1 MMPLT
6 LLCTAVLALVPVD
19 APPADSPSAAE
30 TVLPLSL
37 KRAIEIALAADGSP
51 KIALAEESIKL
62 AQEQIK
68 DARAALLPD
77 IESSIIERRQ
87 TTNLKA
93 FGFNFA
99 FPVIPGV
106 PAFSLPDIVGP
117 FSVFDA
123 RATAQ
128 QSIFNLADLTRYK
141 ASKVNAE
148 AVKWDYD
155 TAKNQVAEQ
164 VARAYLAALRAAAA
178 LETAQANI
186 DLSNALL
193 KQAQNQKEAGT
204 GTGIETVRAEVQLAN
219 DRQRLVVAQN
229 ENRRAGLNLMRAM
242 GLKLESTIQLTD
254 KLSYT
259 PVDLGTL
266 EDALAAARKQRAELK
281 AQHSREDYARMS
293 YKATRAEILPSVGA
307 SADYGAIGLDP
318 GSALGTYTYG
328 VSVRVPIFNGGRRQ
342 ARAAE
347 ASVQLT
353 QEQTRLRDLNQQVE
367 LEVRL
372 AFDSVHSAATEV
384 STAREGVEL
393 SERELEQARRRY
405 SAGVT
410 NSIEVT
416 DAQTR
421 LDRARDNQIVA
432 LYDYNLARIDLAT
445 ATGKIQEYVNQ

>member
-6 LLCTAVLALVPVD
+6 LLCSAVIALAPVE
-19 APPADSPSAAE
+19 APSAAE

-77 IESSIIERRQ
+77 IESSVNERRQ
-87 TTNLKA
+87 TANLKA
-93 FGFNFA
+93 FGFNFP
-99 FPVIPGV
+99 FPTIPGV
-106 PAFSLPDIVGP
+106 APFSIPDIVGP

-128 QSIFNLADLTRYK
+128 QSIFNFADITRYK
-141 ASKVNAE
+141 ASKVNAA

-155 TAKNQVAEQ
+155 TTKNHVAEQ
-164 VARAYLAALRAAAA
+164 VARAYLTALRAAAA

-193 KQAQNQKEAGT
+193 KQAQNQKDAGT

-219 DRQRLVVAQN
+219 DRQRLVVALN
-229 ENRRAGLNLMRAM
+229 DNRRAGLNLMRAM

-266 EDALAAARKQRAELK
+266 EDALGGARKQRAELK

-318 GSALGTYTYG
+318 GNALGTYTYG

-342 ARAAE
+342 VRAAE
-347 ASVQLT
+347 ASIQLS
-353 QEQTRLRDLNQQVE
+353 QEQTRLRDLDQQVE

-384 STAREGVEL
+384 TTAREGVEL

-405 SAGVT
+405 SAGVA
-410 NSIEVT
+410 NSIEAT

-421 LDRARDNQIVA
+421 LDRARDNQITA
-432 LYDYNLARIDLAT
+432 LYNYNLARIDLAT